1 MADDRRPHESDTIE
15 LLTIQNVGI
24 DVNIVMLGYIEAEIH
39 LKLTFKAAIL
49 DFKMADDSWPH
60 ESDTIE
66 LLTIQNMGIDV
77 NIVMLGYIEAEIH
90 EKLTFKAAIL
100 DFKMADDSWPHESD
114 TIELLTIQIMG
125 IDVNIVVLGYIEAEI
140 HEK

>member
-1 MADDRRPHESDTIE
+1 MADDSRPHESDTIE
-15 LLTIQNVGI
+15 LLTIQIMGI

-39 LKLTFKAAIL
+39 LKLTFK
-49 DFKMADDSWPH
+49 
-60 ESDTIE
+60 T
-66 LLTIQNMGIDV
+66 
-77 NIVMLGYIEAEIH
+77 
-90 EKLTFKAAIL
+90 AIL

>member
-15 LLTIQNVGI
+15 LLTIINVDV

-49 DFKMADDSWPH
+49 DFKMADDSRPH
-60 ESDTIE
+60 ER
-66 LLTIQNMGIDV
+66 
-77 NIVMLGYIEAEIH
+77 
-90 EKLTFKAAIL
+90 
-100 DFKMADDSWPHESD
+100 D